1 MPSSEQ
7 IELILAEIEAEH
19 RAWAELLKSVTADKA
34 SMKLYGEWSA
44 TDTLI
49 HVTAW
54 QENALRIARLQ
65 AAPDAPALDPNQG
78 AGGVLGIN
86 VEQFNQDL
94 VSSHR
99 LWTAAQALA
108 WSDQVIADLWAAL
121 AALPAERLLGGR
133 GPHGAQL
140 WYGRAAIVHSR
151 EHRLALERHLT
162 VSE

>member
-1 MPSSEQ
+1 MPPSEQ

-19 RAWAELLKSVTADKA
+19 RAWAELLALVTADKV

-78 AGGVLGIN
+78 SGGVLGIN
-86 VEQFNQDL
+86 VERFNQEL
-94 VSSHR
+94 LGSHR
-99 LWTAAQALA
+99 LWTVDEALT
-108 WSDQVIADLWAAL
+108 WSNEVIADLRAAL

-140 WYGRAAIVHSR
+140 WYGRAAIVHSQ
-151 EHRLALERHLT
+151 EHRHALERRL
-162 VSE
+162 